1 MKKVIWFSIGIV
13 ILAAF
18 FASSHPDGLEKV
30 AERLGFIKQAVSSPA
45 WLNDYRIPFISNPSL
60 STIIAGLAGIL
71 LTFGLFWLT
80 AKLLIRKAKNF

>member
-1 MKKVIWFSIGIV
+1 MKKILFFSISVV

-30 AERLGFIKQAVSSPA
+30 AEKLGFIKQAVSSPA
-45 WLNDYRIPFISNPSL
+45 LLNDYRIPFIYDPSL

-71 LTFGLFWLT
+71 LTFGLFWLS
-80 AKLLIRKAKNF
+80 AKLLIKR

>member
-1 MKKVIWFSIGIV
+1 MKKALWFSIMIV

-30 AERLGFIKQAVSSPA
+30 AEKLGFIKQAVSSPA
-45 WLNDYRIPFISNPSL
+45 LFNDYHVSFISNPSL

-80 AKLLIRKAKNF
+80 AKLLVRK

>member
-1 MKKVIWFSIGIV
+1 MKKVIWFSIAIV

-30 AERLGFIKQAVSSPA
+30 SEKLGFIRQAVSSPA
-45 WLNDYRIPFISNPSL
+45 LLSDYHVPVISNPSL
-60 STIIAGLAGIL
+60 STLIAGLAGIL

-80 AKLLIRKAKNF
+80 AKFMVKR